1 MKQTLGDMLARI
13 ADIEMTITATREMT
27 DVLSAMFVARD
38 GLPADQLILTEDG
51 RKVPQTSIIDA
62 IGVLEQHI
70 VLLTRELDE
79 LKNTPV
85 KETRSKNEH

>member
-27 DVLSAMFVARD
+27 DVLSSMFVARD

-51 RKVPQTSIIDA
+51 RKVPQTNIIDA
-62 IGVLEQHI
+62 ITVLEQHV
-70 VLLTRELDE
+70 VLLSRELDE
-79 LKNTPV
+79 LRNTPV
-85 KETRSKNEH
+85 KDTRSKNEH